1 MISIHKVLQV
11 FEKWFWQLWR
21 NPTLKCKLWP
31 LVYRLETT
39 LSAIICLSTCR
50 DWRIYFWGLSN
61 LATLCGTSTG
71 NQFCHPCCLTG
82 REGCGRQRCLYTP
95 CSVAPVG
102 ETPPRCDQNIEEQYW
117 HIKYDNGAN
126 INLMIQE
133 FCFSLVGKFSL
144 IIEYFKVSCIKT
156 V

>member
-11 FEKWFWQLWR
+11 FEKWFWQLWC

-31 LVYRLETT
+31 LVYRLETA

-50 DWRIYFWGLSN
+50 DWSIYFWGLSH

-71 NQFCHPCCLTG
+71 NQLFCHPCCLAG

-95 CSVAPVG
+95 CSVALFQFCSCFQGG
-102 ETPPRCDQNIEEQYW
+102 EKRTGAEGSQRATTGRGSTPGIRGLGWGPM
-117 HIKYDNGAN
+117 AN
-126 INLMIQE
+126 QV
-133 FCFSLVGKFSL
+133 CFWLT
-144 IIEYFKVSCIKT
+144 CILKS
-156 V
+156 